1 MQTVHVQI
9 TGRVQG
15 VGYRAWTVD
24 HATQVGLTGWVRN
37 RSDGSVE
44 AVLQGNTDVIAAF
57 LVKCKEGPKFSK
69 VYSVTSKSVVK
80 SDIFFDF
87 THKATL

>member
-44 AVLQGNTDVIAAF
+44 VVLQGNTDVIAAF
-57 LVKCKEGPKFSK
+57 LVKCKEGPRFSK
-69 VYSVTSKSVVK
+69 VYSISSENVEISEEFSNF
-80 SDIFFDF
+80 S
-87 THKATL
+87 HKTTI

>member
-1 MQTVHVQI
+1 MLTVHVRI

-24 HATQVGLTGWVRN
+24 HASRADLTGWVRN

-44 AVLQGNTDVIAAF
+44 AVFQGNEEAIKAF
-57 LVKCKEGPKFSK
+57 LLKCKEGPRFAK
-69 VYSVTSKSVVK
+69 VYSVKSENVEN
-80 SDIFFDF
+80 SEIFAKFA
-87 THKATL
+87 HKTTI